1 MIKDSLALEIGIL
14 EANLNEIRDFA
25 IKYPNIE
32 KIVLYGS
39 RAKGNFKPG
48 SDLDMVL
55 IGNELQLKDQI
66 SFWGDL
72 DDSYQPYFFD
82 VAIMSHIKNE
92 SLFEHIR
99 RVGKVIYEKP
109 T

>member
-1 MIKDSLALEIGIL
+1 
-14 EANLNEIRDFA
+14 
-25 IKYPNIE
+25 
-32 KIVLYGS
+32 
-39 RAKGNFKPG
+39 
-48 SDLDMVL
+48 MVL

-92 SLFEHIR
+92 SLLDHIR
-99 RVGKVIYEKP
+99 RVGKVIYINP
-109 T
+109 MI